1 MVFKGLRVS
10 YFPIFLSV
18 VLVIRNQSN
27 ELERILTKITS
38 RIGTLVS
45 DYEIIV
51 VDNASD
57 DNSISVL
64 KRLTNDT
71 GLPNLQIY
79 ALTKMVDTDTAAWV
93 GLENSLGDFIAVLNP
108 LVDDIEFLPKM
119 IDEAVSGA
127 DVVFANNIK
136 KSPQSLSYK
145 VSYIIFN
152 ALYNHFNG
160 IHLSKEAP
168 QYRVISKR
176 VVNFILQH
184 SQSAI
189 TYRYLPATGGFARV
203 NLSYSATPFITS
215 TKRLGES
222 IELGIRLLVSTTI
235 APMRI
240 VNLLCLFGAISN
252 LFYSFYVVIIYFI
265 KPDVAAGWASM
276 SIQQSGMFFLL
287 SLVLL
292 VLGEYIIQMASI
304 SNGGPLYY
312 VGQEFTSS
320 RVTRREKLN
329 IEEVNTPK
337 INRTTTS

>member
-1 MVFKGLRVS
+1 MVFKGLGVS

-18 VLVIRNQSN
+18 VLVIRNQSS
-27 ELERILTKITS
+27 ELETTLTKINS
-38 RIGTLVS
+38 KICTLVS
-45 DYEIIV
+45 DYEIII
-51 VDNASD
+51 VDNSSD
-57 DNSISVL
+57 DNSISIL
-64 KRLTNDT
+64 KKLTSDT

-79 ALTKMVDTDTAAWV
+79 ALTKTVDNDTAAWV
-93 GLENSLGDFIAVLNP
+93 GLENSLGDFVAVLNP

-136 KSPQSLSYK
+136 KSPQSLAYKISYT
-145 VSYIIFN
+145 IFN
-152 ALYNHFNG
+152 ALYKHFNG

-168 QYRVISKR
+168 QYRVISKK

-189 TYRYLPATGGFARV
+189 TYRYLPATGGFVRI
-203 NLSYSATPFITS
+203 NLDYSTTPYLTS
-215 TKRLGES
+215 TKKLGES
-222 IELGIRLLVSTTI
+222 IELGIKLLVSTTT

-240 VNLLCLFGAISN
+240 VNLLCLFGAVSN
-252 LFYSFYVVIIYFI
+252 LIYSLYVLVIYFV

-292 VLGEYIIQMASI
+292 VLGEYIIQMASL
-304 SNGGPLYY
+304 SNLGPFYH
-312 VGQEFTSS
+312 VGQEFTSA
-320 RVTRREKLN
+320 RMTRREKLN
-329 IEEVNTPK
+329 IEEVRVLKTNH
-337 INRTTTS
+337 INN

>member
-1 MVFKGLRVS
+1 MVFKGLGVS

-18 VLVIRNQSN
+18 VLVIRNQSS
-27 ELERILTKITS
+27 ELETTLTKINS
-38 RIGTLVS
+38 KICTLVS
-45 DYEIIV
+45 DYEIII
-51 VDNASD
+51 VDNSSD
-57 DNSISVL
+57 DNSISIL
-64 KRLTNDT
+64 KKLTSDT

-79 ALTKMVDTDTAAWV
+79 ALTKTVDNDTAAWV
-93 GLENSLGDFIAVLNP
+93 GLENSLGDFVAVLNP

-136 KSPQSLSYK
+136 KSPQSLAYKISYT
-145 VSYIIFN
+145 IFN
-152 ALYNHFNG
+152 ALYKHFNG

-168 QYRVISKR
+168 QYRVISKK

-189 TYRYLPATGGFARV
+189 TYRYLPATGGFVRI
-203 NLSYSATPFITS
+203 NLDYSTTPYLTS
-215 TKRLGES
+215 TKKLGES
-222 IELGIRLLVSTTI
+222 IELGIKLLVSTTT

-240 VNLLCLFGAISN
+240 VNLLCLFGAVSN
-252 LFYSFYVVIIYFI
+252 LIYSLYVLVIYFV

-292 VLGEYIIQMASI
+292 VLGEYIIQMASL
-304 SNGGPLYY
+304 SNVGPLYH
-312 VGQEFTSS
+312 VGQEFTSA
-320 RVTRREKLN
+320 RMTRREKLN
-329 IEEVNTPK
+329 IEEVRVLKTNH
-337 INRTTTS
+337 INN